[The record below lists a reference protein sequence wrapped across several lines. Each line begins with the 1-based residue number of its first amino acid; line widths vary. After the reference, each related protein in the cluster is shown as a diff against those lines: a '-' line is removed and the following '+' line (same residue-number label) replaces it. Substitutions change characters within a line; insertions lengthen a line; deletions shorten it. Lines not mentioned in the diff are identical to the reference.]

1 MKLMSRPI
9 AQIKIDSR
17 EGNDSRLKIKKFSR
31 SLSYRKLMQG
41 KLPRIMLL
49 QRPWAKELLVRKR
62 FDADSIQAA
71 LIKNA
76 HSLILQKSASF
87 SLNALM
93 ARDASTFT
101 QTANLELS
109 AQTKAAFS
117 NTKAKERSHNR

>member
-41 KLPRIMLL
+41 RLPRIMLL